1 MTAELPAEIAA
12 GLRRLGLAGPG
23 PVLGEPLT
31 GGVSS
36 DVWRVDLPDGPVCA
50 KRALPRLK
58 VAGDWRA
65 PTERSGWEARWLA
78 LAAELLP
85 GAACRPLGY
94 DADGGVLV
102 LEWLDPS
109 VHRVWKERLAAGDV
123 DVPVAAEVGR
133 RLAVL
138 HSGAARRRPLSEWEP
153 ARELFATLRI
163 DPYLT
168 ATARAHPRLAPHIE
182 ALAGGLASAA
192 ITVIHGDVSPKN
204 ILLGPDGP
212 VLLDAE
218 CASPGDPAFD
228 LAFCAN
234 HLLLKAVW
242 RPAGRA
248 RYIDAARALAAAY
261 LDGADWEPA
270 GGLEARAARLLPALA
285 LARVDGLSPVE
296 YLGEDA
302 RRTVRHAAARLV
314 ERPPDGFADLTARWL
329 DLTDTP
335 GEPA

>member
-1 MTAELPAEIAA
+1 
-12 GLRRLGLAGPG
+12 
-23 PVLGEPLT
+23 
-31 GGVSS
+31 
-36 DVWRVDLPDGPVCA
+36 
-50 KRALPRLK
+50 
-58 VAGDWRA
+58 
-65 PTERSGWEARWLA
+65 
-78 LAAELLP
+78 
-85 GAACRPLGY
+85 
-94 DADGGVLV
+94 
-102 LEWLDPS
+102 
-109 VHRVWKERLAAGDV
+109 VWKERLAAGDV

-138 HSGAARRRPLSEWEP
+138 HSGAARGRPLSEWEP

-163 DPYLT
+163 DPYLA

-192 ITVIHGDVSPKN
+192 VTVIHGDVSPKN

-248 RYIDAARALAAAY
+248 RYIDAARGLAAAY